1 MIEHN
6 IEPVYDKESRVLILG
21 SFPSPKSRAQG
32 FFYGHPQNRM
42 WKVLSAVFEEPVP
55 ASIEEKKAF
64 LHRNHIAMWDVLAS
78 CEIEGASDTSIK
90 EEKPNCLT
98 PILETADIKAIFT
111 TGSAAAKFFR
121 KYDAENCNVPHFQ
134 LKSTSP
140 ANASAK
146 LPDLIENYRCIRDY
160 ERMT

>member
-42 WKVLSAVFEEPVP
+42 WKVLSAVFEEEPP
-55 ASIEEKKAF
+55 ETTEEKKAF
-64 LHRNHIAMWDVLAS
+64 LHRNRIAMWDVLCS
-78 CEIEGASDTSIK
+78 CEIKGASDGSIR
-90 EEKPNCLT
+90 EEKPNCLA
-98 PILETADIKAIFT
+98 PIIETADIRAVFM
-111 TGSAAAKFFR
+111 TGGTAAKFYKKFDAGL
-121 KYDAENCNVPHFQ
+121 YDIPYFQ

-140 ANASAK
+140 ANAAVK
-146 LPDLIENYRCIRDY
+146 LPELIENYKMIREY
-160 ERMT
+160 C